1 MIKETIYVQ
10 LLEEGTVCYRP
21 VSAIKVND
29 ALYQIEGH
37 DIYDPSD
44 EIWEFEPGSLVYVEE
59 KKLSEGVLLVAVS
72 NRSINH

>member
-1 MIKETIYVQ
+1 MIRETIYVR
-10 LLEEGTVCYRP
+10 LLEEGSVCYRP
-21 VSAIKVND
+21 VSAIKVKNG
-29 ALYQIEGH
+29 LYQIEGH

-72 NRSINH
+72 KQSINH